1 MHQNG
6 QITGYE
12 IIYYCQWSEMFDK
25 VNVTVNATTTQYN
38 ISGLTPFV
46 GYVVK
51 IAARNVNGTGIFFEA
66 TQIFMQSGKYLYV
79 HNSCKLLYLAAVCF
93 ILQLISK
100 NLYH

>member
-1 MHQNG
+1 VSWEPPPEIHQNG

-12 IIYYCQWSEMFDK
+12 IICYWQKDEIIYKM
-25 VNVTVNATTTQYN
+25 NVIVNATTTQYI

-66 TQIFMQSGKYLYV
+66 TQTLGQDGKYV
-79 HNSCKLLYLAAVCF
+79 CMHN
-93 ILQLISK
+93 
-100 NLYH
+100 

>member
-6 QITGYE
+6 QITDYD
-12 IIYYCQWSEMFDK
+12 IVYCCQWGEMFDK
-25 VNVTVNATTTQYN
+25 VNVTVNATTTQYI

-66 TQIFMQSGKYLYV
+66 AQVSVQKGKHTYV
-79 HNSCKLLYLAAVCF
+79 SSFL
-93 ILQLISK
+93 
-100 NLYH
+100 